1 MRLAGKTAIVVGGGQ
16 TPGATIGNG
25 RATVLRFAQEGA
37 RIAVLD
43 KNLDSAQETV
53 DMIAAQDSSAGA
65 ALESFALPVDVNDE
79 SSVEDSLSEAIERL
93 GELDILH
100 NNVGIGGGDGPPVHI
115 RTKSWDRIF
124 ETNTRSI
131 MLTCRT
137 VLPHMRERRSG
148 VITNISSIAAIADA
162 SYITAYKTSKAAV
175 NAYTQALA
183 SSNAKYNIRA
193 NVIMPGLMET
203 PMAIEGSVAAGQD
216 RERVIATRNAAVPLG
231 GRMGSAWDI
240 ANAALYLASDEAQ
253 FVTGVLLP
261 VDGGQSVK
269 VG

>member
-1 MRLAGKTAIVVGGGQ
+1 MRLTGKTAIVVGGGQ
-16 TPGATIGNG
+16 TPGETIGNG
-25 RATVLRFAQEGA
+25 RATALRFAQEGA

-43 KNLDSAQETV
+43 KNLASAQETV
-53 DMIAAQDSSAGA
+53 EMIAALDLPAGPVH
-65 ALESFALPVDVNDE
+65 ESFALEVDVTDE
-79 SSVEDSLSEAIERL
+79 ESVNTALVESISGL
-93 GELDILH
+93 GEVDILH
-100 NNVGIGGGDGPPVHI
+100 NNVGIGGGDGPPVHL
-115 RTKSWDRIF
+115 RTDAWDRIF

-131 MLTCRT
+131 MFTCRA
-137 VLPHMRERRSG
+137 VLPHMRKKRSG

-162 SYITAYKTSKAAV
+162 AYITAYKTSKAAV
-175 NAYTQALA
+175 NAFTQALA

-203 PMAIEGSVAAGQD
+203 PMAIEGSVAAGQE
-216 RERVIATRNAAVPLG
+216 REKVIATRNAAVPLG
-231 GRMGSAWDI
+231 NRMGSAWDI
-240 ANAALYLASDEAQ
+240 ANAALYLASDEAA